1 MKLHKS
7 IVAIFD
13 KSNNTLI
20 NNEWIINEHENGA
33 IFKTVKIRDI
43 QAGSYSI
50 DSDLYRNRFEKVFE
64 NSTILN
70 DKDCDGCAII
80 HHNQNKYIL
89 LVELKSG
96 FDPTRISK
104 AYEQALTTLL
114 KNHML
119 FSLCDGYD
127 IKEYDICIMIVC
139 LPPNEAKKVWLKD
152 QYLLMQN
159 SGVHAQQD
167 CCFAAR
173 LYMEQKID
181 TKLRDVTLFTNCPF
195 NTSINDLNIHITL
208 KNPPTTSDTELDLS
222 INTIL

>member
-1 MKLHKS
+1 
-7 IVAIFD
+7 
-13 KSNNTLI
+13 
-20 NNEWIINEHENGA
+20 
-33 IFKTVKIRDI
+33 
-43 QAGSYSI
+43 
-50 DSDLYRNRFEKVFE
+50 
-64 NSTILN
+64 
-70 DKDCDGCAII
+70 
-80 HHNQNKYIL
+80 
-89 LVELKSG
+89 
-96 FDPTRISK
+96 
-104 AYEQALTTLL
+104 
-114 KNHML
+114 ML

-159 SGVHAQQD
+159 SGAHAQQD

-181 TKLRDVTLFTNCPF
+181 TKLRDVTFFTNCPF